1 MVRTLNKMMKLNL
14 LPSVLPAGF
23 RVLSIRADILIR
35 VGLTKQL
42 VEQVL
47 RPHNAVH
54 RFTEGGREVANN
66 S

>member
-1 MVRTLNKMMKLNL
+1 MRKSNL
-14 LPSVLPAGF
+14 LPGILSTGF
-23 RVLSIRADILIR
+23 RVLSVRADVLIR

-54 RFTEGGREVANN
+54 RFTEGERGVAKN
-66 S
+66 SWN

>member
-1 MVRTLNKMMKLNL
+1 MRKVHL

-23 RVLSIRADILIR
+23 RVLSVRADILIR
-35 VGLTKQL
+35 VGLTKEL

-54 RFTEGGREVANN
+54 RFTEGERGVAKN
-66 S
+66 SWN

>member
-1 MVRTLNKMMKLNL
+1 MRKVHL

-23 RVLSIRADILIR
+23 RVLSVRADILIR
-35 VGLTKQL
+35 VGLTKEL

-54 RFTEGGREVANN
+54 GFTERRKRSCKNLFKLN
-66 S
+66 F